1 MFRKLPKIVS
11 SICLL
16 ACSYS
21 YADVQ
26 QPIRIGVLA
35 FTEPEKVEQRW
46 RPTIE
51 KLELD
56 LQRSFELVAL
66 PPSELEHDVSLGKFD
81 FLITNALTAVSY
93 KKDYGT
99 SSILT
104 LIPLNNSNPTEAVGS
119 ALISRQGTQI
129 SSFNDLRFL
138 NAVSSDPNAFG
149 GFQIYAGEM
158 AQNGLNPFKDF
169 NSLKFAGFPQQ
180 KLLQQVLDGTADIA
194 ILPTCVLENAIAAGN
209 IPKDSLQVVL
219 SQPNSGFKCQSS
231 SQLYPYYSLSKL
243 GKTDHQLATKVI
255 RSLLSIEPASNAA
268 ITGRYQAWSAT
279 VNDSEVFKLLKQLQQ
294 WPFVTNWTSIFKSAL
309 PVGIAI
315 TLILLLG
322 FIHHLRV
329 KRLVVLRTRDLQAE
343 IAQHKQTEQALLE
356 QTKQFYRA
364 QRVLLTGEMA
374 SGIAHELN
382 QPLAGIR
389 YLTQGCIYR
398 LSDNQTELKEAMTK
412 ALQQVDRAQSTI
424 KRFRYFCQQPSV
436 MTLCSLNQILDE
448 TLSLMSAE
456 FQRMNLTPVLT
467 TEVIQLTADASLLQQ
482 VFVNIIRNALDA
494 MENCTEPSLAI
505 TLKMKHNQVHINF
518 TDSGSGLSEAAL
530 ERLFFP
536 FETSKEHGLGLG
548 MIICK
553 RIIEEHHGEIKAMN
567 NIQPQVMT
575 ENTQSAGLTISI
587 VLPLKEQTHE

>member
-1 MFRKLPKIVS
+1 M
-11 SICLL
+11 
-16 ACSYS
+16 
-21 YADVQ
+21 
-26 QPIRIGVLA
+26 
-35 FTEPEKVEQRW
+35 
-46 RPTIE
+46 
-51 KLELD
+51 
-56 LQRSFELVAL
+56 
-66 PPSELEHDVSLGKFD
+66 
-81 FLITNALTAVSY
+81 
-93 KKDYGT
+93 
-99 SSILT
+99 
-104 LIPLNNSNPTEAVGS
+104 
-119 ALISRQGTQI
+119 
-129 SSFNDLRFL
+129 
-138 NAVSSDPNAFG
+138 
-149 GFQIYAGEM
+149 
-158 AQNGLNPFKDF
+158 
-169 NSLKFAGFPQQ
+169 
-180 KLLQQVLDGTADIA
+180 
-194 ILPTCVLENAIAAGN
+194 
-209 IPKDSLQVVL
+209 
-219 SQPNSGFKCQSS
+219 
-231 SQLYPYYSLSKL
+231 
-243 GKTDHQLATKVI
+243 
-255 RSLLSIEPASNAA
+255 
-268 ITGRYQAWSAT
+268 
-279 VNDSEVFKLLKQLQQ
+279 
-294 WPFVTNWTSIFKSAL
+294 
-309 PVGIAI
+309 
-315 TLILLLG
+315 
-322 FIHHLRV
+322 
-329 KRLVVLRTRDLQAE
+329 VLRTRDLQAE

-456 FQRMNLTPVLT
+456 FQRINLTPVLT

-505 TLKMKHNQVHINF
+505 SLKMKHNQVHINF

-567 NIQPQVMT
+567 NIQPQVTT

-587 VLPLKEQTHE
+587 VMPLKEQTHE